1 MLQAMQNLADFLGL
15 AIQKL
20 FIALPSSAIDADDV
34 TSVIESMNSENH
46 FLNYLNWF
54 IPIEYCLTVF
64 GLWLATITAAYVII
78 LLINFLMKKFGG

>member
-20 FIALPSSAIDADDV
+20 FIALPDSAIDPDDI
-34 TSVIESMNSENH
+34 TGAIENMNSESH

-64 GLWLATITAAYVII
+64 GIWLATIVAAYIVI
-78 LLINFLMKKFGG
+78 LLINFFIKKFGG

>member
-1 MLQAMQNLADFLGL
+1 MLEAMQSLADFLGL

-34 TSVIESMNSENH
+34 TAVIESMNSENH

-54 IPIEYCLTVF
+54 VPIEYCLTVF
-64 GLWLATITAAYVII
+64 ELWIGTIIAAYIII
-78 LLINFLMKKFGG
+78 LIINFIMKKFGG